1 MEYKLE
7 KLVGNRNL
15 VFEVGKLAGQSSG
28 AVLVRYGDT
37 VVLVTAVMSGQPRAD
52 IDFLPLT
59 VEFEEKLYAIGKV
72 PGSFF
77 RREGRPSSDAILSA
91 RLIDRPLRPQFPKG
105 LHNSIQIVA
114 MVLSADRENPPDI
127 LGIIGASAAVSISE
141 IPFNGP
147 VGANFVAYKDGHY
160 IVKTNFG

>member
-7 KLVGNRNL
+7 KLIGNQNL

-77 RREGRPSSDAILSA
+77 RREG
-91 RLIDRPLRPQFPKG
+91 
-105 LHNSIQIVA
+105 
-114 MVLSADRENPPDI
+114 
-127 LGIIGASAAVSISE
+127 
-141 IPFNGP
+141 
-147 VGANFVAYKDGHY
+147 
-160 IVKTNFG
+160 